1 MAENSYNIGSLEP
14 NQKDKFKVLYEKINP
29 KGLKERMGKA
39 LQQLIDKKQCK
50 NYKQIYNE
58 NLESQR

>member
-1 MAENSYNIGSLEP
+1 MERQNIMAENSYNIGSLEP

-39 LQQLIDKKQCK
+39 L
-50 NYKQIYNE
+50 
-58 NLESQR
+58 